1 MQQIKVLAFDTGGTV
16 LDWHAGLTAAMA
28 AWGTA
33 HGIERDWHALAN
45 EHRRRSLRRMTGTV
59 DPGFNIDDVHRDVL
73 GELFDENGL
82 GGSAEDRRA
91 IAERWHQLDAWPD
104 FAAALRRLRRHRICV
119 SFTILSLSLIVD
131 VSRRNGI
138 DWDAVI
144 PCEMLRV
151 YKPHPDA
158 YRRAAALLAV
168 EPHEILM
175 VACHNFDLDAARG
188 VGYRTAFVR
197 RRDEWGPAGPPDP
210 VPNPATDIVVDGFGE
225 LADQFGA

>member
-1 MQQIKVLAFDTGGTV
+1 MKQIKVLAFDTGGTV

-33 HGIERDWHALAN
+33 QGIERDWHALAN
-45 EHRRRSLRRMTGTV
+45 EYRRRSLRRMTGTV
-59 DPGFNIDDVHRDVL
+59 DPGFNIDDVHREML
-73 GELFDENGL
+73 GEVFDENGL
-82 GGSAEDRRA
+82 GGSEEDRRA
-91 IAERWHQLDAWPD
+91 IAKRWHQLDAWPD

-131 VSRRNGI
+131 ASRRNGI

-144 PCEMLRV
+144 PCEMLGV
-151 YKPHPDA
+151 YKPLPDA
-158 YRRAAALLAV
+158 YRRTAALLAV

-197 RRDEWGPAGPPDP
+197 RPDEWGPAGPPDP
-210 VPNPATDIVVDGFGE
+210 LPNPATDIVVDGFAE
-225 LADQFGA
+225 LADHFGT